1 MRDFHTLDVWRKS
14 HQFTLNLFQTTEAF
28 PKTET
33 FQLAAT
39 LRRGSMNI
47 TMRIAEA
54 CGYDTR
60 QQFVDCL
67 SRVRVTATET
77 EYALLL
83 ARDLKLLSTE
93 DHDDLLA
100 QLVQVR
106 RMVSG
111 LMNKAP
117 EDVL

>member
-14 HQFTLNLFQTTEAF
+14 HQFTLDMFQATEGF
-28 PKTET
+28 LKVET
-33 FQLAAT
+33 FQLAAI
-39 LRRGSMNI
+39 LRRGCMNI

-67 SRVRVTATET
+67 ARVRVTATET

-83 ARDLKLLSTE
+83 SRDLKLLSVD
-93 DHDDLLA
+93 DHDRLLA

-111 LMNKAP
+111 LMSKAP
-117 EDVL
+117 QDEL